1 MYWCWRVPPVL
12 SWCVRNKAMK
22 YLSILALLW
31 PLSAWACEPV
41 SFDWQAFMQAND
53 HNRDGALQRSELVGA
68 DFSGSNYS
76 HFEQDPAE
84 KTIFARLDTNGDGKL
99 SDLGEGANELGG
111 LYFYL
116 PDPCA
121 GWPWTE

>member
-1 MYWCWRVPPVL
+1 MP
-12 SWCVRNKAMK
+12 NKAMK

-53 HNRDGALQRSELVGA
+53 HNRDGALQRSELVDA

-76 HFEQDPAE
+76 HFEKNPADE
-84 KTIFARLDTNGDGKL
+84 AAFARFDKNGDGKL
-99 SDLGEGANELGG
+99 GGLGEGADELGD
-111 LYFYL
+111 LYLYL
-116 PDPCA
+116 PNPCA
-121 GWPWTE
+121 GWPWTK

>member
-1 MYWCWRVPPVL
+1 MYGCWRVPPVL

-53 HNRDGALQRSELVGA
+53 HNRDGALQRSELVDA

-76 HFEQDPAE
+76 HFEKNPADE
-84 KTIFARLDTNGDGKL
+84 AAFARLDKNGDGKL
-99 SDLGEGANELGG
+99 GGLGEGADELGD
-111 LYFYL
+111 LYLYL
-116 PDPCA
+116 PNPCA
-121 GWPWTE
+121 GWPWTK